1 VPAFF
6 GAATAATLLTVHPL
20 GIAVMGWR
28 LGMSASEAVATGAV
42 FLPGDLIKN
51 VLAAVVA
58 AAAVRAFPDLLR
70 GR

>member
-1 VPAFF
+1 
-6 GAATAATLLTVHPL
+6 
-20 GIAVMGWR
+20 MGWR